1 LKIFVLLLV
10 KIWSDI
16 LLVKEVQISIWGFQ
30 MINLQSIH
38 FIYMNNRACFTWEN
52 IAYQSRLPVFDQKR
66 FDWACNI
73 GFGYWLLATKKK
85 DICRLKRSLKD
96 LISRLGIT
104 SACFQTFL
112 SFELICK
119 MVHRAPQYRVWALS
133 LCFLYLVSSIM
144 ILVIFYGMLKSFGS
158 FGLFHNLTLFEPF

>member
-1 LKIFVLLLV
+1 VLKIFVLLLV

-85 DICRLKRSLKD
+85 DICRLKRCLRDFKIRNHQCLFPD
-96 LISRLGIT
+96 LFVIWIDLQNGPSCP
-104 SACFQTFL
+104 S
-112 SFELICK
+112 
-119 MVHRAPQYRVWALS
+119 
-133 LCFLYLVSSIM
+133 VSG
-144 ILVIFYGMLKSFGS
+144 LGS
-158 FGLFHNLTLFEPF
+158 FSLFSLFGFEHHHISYFLWYAQIFWILWIISYT